1 MSQYLFSLHL
11 NAHVMGLRPLYLSVL
26 RPSLYSRI
34 FIQQR
39 HILPYKDGPCTGRV
53 NVLNDLAL
61 TTLSLPIHKSLVTRG
76 SVFLLLYLVCL
87 QKVRK
92 RNDLLNLQSR

>member
-39 HILPYKDGPCTGRV
+39 HILPYKDGPCRGRV

-61 TTLSLPIHKSLVTRG
+61 TTLSLPIHKEFGHKRQCIFTSI
-76 SVFLLLYLVCL
+76 SCL
-87 QKVRK
+87 FTKSK
-92 RNDLLNLQSR
+92 ET